1 MGLNLFV
8 QPLPENSNMDLTAFF
23 AKLADNALTLAA
35 MAIAV
40 WWLQKTLAQFIGR
53 WDEERSARL
62 DAMEKAMEKQS
73 VEIKEV
79 REENKEGQRD
89 RIHIHTKLLELYR
102 MNPTLKHDQ

>member
-1 MGLNLFV
+1 LELVNFHAW
-8 QPLPENSNMDLTAFF
+8 AFF

-79 REENKEGQRD
+79 REENKECQRD

>member
-1 MGLNLFV
+1 MGLNHFV
-8 QPLPENSNMDLTAFF
+8 QLSPENYNMDLTAFF

-79 REENKEGQRD
+79 REENKECQRD